1 MNRRTYILALA
12 ITAGVDSDPPL
23 PVYDADDIIDLF
35 AQTAENITVV
45 AVLDRE
51 QPQNNIEPQ
60 VFADYYE
67 ADFTKEGGEV
77 DENHSTQSV
86 NMEGRIPNC
95 CEPGFSTAS
104 YPDIELEGY
113 DNAKAPDGYW

>member
-12 ITAGVDSDPPL
+12 VTASDVQTL
-23 PVYDADDIIDLF
+23 NEQADADDVIEHLM
-35 AQTAENITVV
+35 ATAENITVV
-45 AVLDRE
+45 ALLDRE

-67 ADFTKEGGEV
+67 ADFTKEIGEV
-77 DENHSTQSV
+77 GENRSMQSV

-95 CEPGFSTAS
+95 CEPGFSNS
-104 YPDIELEGY
+104 DYPDIELAGY